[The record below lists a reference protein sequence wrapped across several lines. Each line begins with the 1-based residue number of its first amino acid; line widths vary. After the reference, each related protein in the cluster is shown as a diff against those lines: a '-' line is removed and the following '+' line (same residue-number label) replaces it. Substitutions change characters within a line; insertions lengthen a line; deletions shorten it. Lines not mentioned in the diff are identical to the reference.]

1 MHRISRVLLAAAT
14 LALVPIST
22 RAQADHA
29 TITLAVDATNAPS
42 RIVHSRETISVRPGP
57 LTLLYPKWIP
67 GEHGPTGPVIDV
79 AGIKINA
86 SGTPITWRRDLENMF
101 ALHCTIPAGT
111 TSIDVSLDFLLP
123 PDASGFSSGASS
135 SAKLLV
141 LSWNQVLLYPA
152 TPRPDD
158 ITVTPSVTVPAN
170 WKFATALAASERSGA
185 GGTIHFAPVSL
196 TMLVDSP
203 VIVGAYLRSID
214 LTPAGSARHT
224 LNLVSDN
231 EAAIAISADQI
242 TAYKNLVV
250 EANTLFGA
258 HHFEH
263 FDFLF
268 TLSDQVAHF
277 GLEHHQSND
286 DRLAERS
293 LIDDNLRR
301 AGFDLL
307 PHEFV
312 HSWNG
317 KFRRPAGLATGDFS
331 TPMKGDLLWVYEGL
345 THYLGKLLG
354 ARAALV
360 TPAEYRENLALLAAQ
375 LDNRPG
381 RTWRPLQDTND
392 EAQLLY
398 YTRADWDS
406 WRRTVDYYDEGD
418 LIWLEADATI
428 RRLTNGQ
435 KSLDDF
441 CKKFHGA
448 PSTGPMV
455 KPYMFEEVVTTMN
468 SVAPYDW
475 KSFFETRLQSLSP
488 RAPMGGI
495 EATGWKLAFSD
506 TPTSMHVAQMAS
518 RGVTDLFYSIGILF
532 SGEGVALDVLPDS
545 PAAKAGVAPGM
556 KVIAVNGRKY
566 TADLIHDALMLGKTS
581 SAPLELIAATGD
593 FYNTYRIDYHG
604 GERYPYLM
612 RDPSKPDLLTTIITP
627 AKK

>member
-1 MHRISRVLLAAAT
+1 LT
-14 LALVPIST
+14 
-22 RAQADHA
+22 
-29 TITLAVDATNAPS
+29 VDATSAPS
-42 RIVHSRETISVRPGP
+42 RILHTRETISVHPGA

-67 GEHGPTGPVIDV
+67 GEHGPTGPLTDV
-79 AGIKINA
+79 AGLKISA
-86 SGTPITWRRDLENMF
+86 GGATVAWRRDLENMF
-101 ALHCTIPAGT
+101 AVHCMVPAGV

-123 PDASGFSSGASS
+123 PDAAGFSSGASS
-135 SAKLLV
+135 SARLLV
-141 LSWNQVLLYPA
+141 LSWNQVLMYPDS
-152 TPRPDD
+152 PRPDD
-158 ITVTPSVTVPAN
+158 ITVTPTVTVPAN
-170 WKFATALAASERSGA
+170 WKFATALTATEHSGP

-214 LTPAGSARHT
+214 LTPASGVRHT

-231 EAAIAISADQI
+231 EAAIAIPAEQI
-242 TAYKNLVV
+242 AAYKGLVV
-250 EANTLFGA
+250 QANTLFGA
-258 HHFEH
+258 HHFDH

-286 DRLAERS
+286 DRLAERA
-293 LIDDNLRR
+293 LIDENLRL
-301 AGFDLL
+301 AGFNLL

-317 KFRRPAGLATGDFS
+317 KYRRPAGLATGDFS

-345 THYLGKLLG
+345 TEYLGNILS
-354 ARAALV
+354 ARASLV
-360 TPAEYRENLALLAAQ
+360 TPAQYREDLAIVAAQ

-398 YTRADWDS
+398 YTRPDWDS
-406 WRRTVDYYDEGD
+406 WRRSTDYYDEGD

-428 RRLTNGQ
+428 RRITNGQ

-448 PSTGPMV
+448 PSTSPMV
-455 KPYMFEEVVTTMN
+455 KPYTFDDVVATMN

-475 KSFFETRLQSLSP
+475 RSFFETRLQSLSP

-495 EATGWKLAFSD
+495 EASGWKVAYSD
-506 TPTSMHVAQMAS
+506 TPTSMHAA
-518 RGVTDLFYSIGILF
+518 RIAATGVTDLFFSIGIRF
-532 SGEGVALDVLPDS
+532 SAEGTAIDVLPGS

-556 KVIAVNGRKY
+556 KVIAINGRKFS
-566 TADLIHDALMLGKTS
+566 TDLIHDALRLGKTS
-581 SAPLELIAATGD
+581 AAPLELLAATGE
-593 FYNTYRIDYHG
+593 FYNTYRVDYHG
-604 GERYPYLM
+604 GERYPYLA
-612 RDPSKPDLLTTIITP
+612 RDESKPDLLASIIAP
-627 AKK
+627 VK